1 MLATTCVQQSAVKV
15 THQAKLRLSSSQKAN
30 REAVAAA
37 RAGNCPAMAPA
48 VAALVV
54 VALAVAGAFN
64 LVQWENLA
72 TTFQTSFVGC
82 FAFGVAA
89 VAISEVPPVQQDRTN
104 GVEDDDEKDTLH
116 DADGRMAPHI
126 VDPAPDLKSL
136 IAPDHGNDHRKERG
150 LG

>member
-54 VALAVAGAFN
+54 VALAVA
-64 LVQWENLA
+64 VQEQLRL
-72 TTFQTSFVGC
+72 TQ
-82 FAFGVAA
+82 AA
-89 VAISEVPPVQQDRTN
+89 KVLLHLSTQPRTQVLP
-104 GVEDDDEKDTLH
+104 GIRASRAAASRL
-116 DADGRMAPHI
+116 PH
-126 VDPAPDLKSL
+126 
-136 IAPDHGNDHRKERG
+136 N
-150 LG
+150 